1 MTTTE
6 PKLRHRFL
14 EIESP
19 KAKDNTI
26 EFAFSSET
34 PVQRMYGNEVLSHDE
49 NHVDL
54 SRLNEGA
61 PLLFNHQ
68 PDVVLGVVERAWLEG
83 KKGRAII
90 RWGKSAKAKEFRD
103 YVEGVILRGVSVV
116 YQIN

>member
-49 NHVDL
+49 NM
-54 SRLNEGA
+54 RLLA
-61 PLLFNHQ
+61 YQKL
-68 PDVVLGVVERAWLEG
+68 VLNRYFFL
-83 KKGRAII
+83 
-90 RWGKSAKAKEFRD
+90 
-103 YVEGVILRGVSVV
+103 
-116 YQIN
+116 

>member
-83 KKGRAII
+83 KKGRAIM
-90 RWGKSAKAKEFRD
+90 
-103 YVEGVILRGVSVV
+103 
-116 YQIN
+116 